1 MFKMRVQNPNKPKA
15 VLKEK
20 ANINYIATRPGVV
33 LNEGC
38 EHGLFGRIEKKQQQE
53 TLNLKEA
60 KGLIGERM
68 KEKKVIHRCV
78 LSLREEDALQL
89 GIDTPEKWV

>member
-60 KGLIGERM
+60 KGLIGERR
-68 KEKKVIHRCV
+68 KEKKVYTKNGDKCNNIIKNHR
-78 LSLREEDALQL
+78 SF
-89 GIDTPEKWV
+89 W